1 MSCKIITGDKMRNRI
16 KELRDERNMT
26 QVRLST
32 ELSVAQET
40 ISAYE
45 SGKHFPSVK
54 SLIKMAE
61 LFDAS
66 CDYILGLNDIR
77 KPLKE
82 TLINSCE
89 TTLLLLYRGLDKNRQ
104 DKAIAYLEG
113 LSDNRDVLEN
123 RKQPD

>member
-1 MSCKIITGDKMRNRI
+1 
-16 KELRDERNMT
+16 MT

-54 SLIKMAE
+54 SLLKMAE

-66 CDYILGLNDIR
+66 CDYILGVSDIKKPMKESQLNNGEISV
-77 KPLKE
+77 L
-82 TLINSCE
+82 S
-89 TTLLLLYRGLDKNRQ
+89 LYRKLDEIKKDR
-104 DKAIAYLEG
+104 AMAYLEG
-113 LSDNRDVLEN
+113 LAD
-123 RKQPD
+123 K